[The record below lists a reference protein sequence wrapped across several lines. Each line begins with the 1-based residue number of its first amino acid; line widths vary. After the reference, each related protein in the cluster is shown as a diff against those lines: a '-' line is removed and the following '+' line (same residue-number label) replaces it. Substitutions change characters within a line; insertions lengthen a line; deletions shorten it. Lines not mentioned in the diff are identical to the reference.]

1 MQNSI
6 IYHISNFIQKH
17 NLLKQGSTVIL
28 GLSGGPDSVFL
39 LHFLN
44 DLFHKGIINLIAA
57 HLDHEWRPESAQ
69 DSLFCRTITHELG
82 IKLISAKASE
92 LKFSFKKEGSREELG
107 RKMRR
112 YFLEKVCAEEQAD
125 CIALAH
131 HLQDQEE
138 TFFIRLL
145 RGASLTGLSGMWPKH
160 GLYIRPLLETNK
172 KNIITYLELHGIAY
186 LIDPTN
192 IEQFYL
198 RNRIRNKVL
207 PVLRETDERFD
218 INFLKTIH
226 HLQEAEIFLEKIT
239 QEASVRA
246 IKHEDDKYILML
258 TQFFQL
264 DPFLQKRILLYWLV
278 KEKVPFK
285 PSEALLNE
293 IMRFAQQP
301 GSKKHQLH
309 HAWVIIKGKQ
319 ELSIAHI

>member
-6 IYHISNFIQKH
+6 IYHIWDFIQKH
-17 NLLKQGSTVIL
+17 SLLKQGSTVIL
-28 GLSGGPDSVFL
+28 GLSGGSDSVFL

-44 DLFHKGIINLIAA
+44 NLVHKGIINLIAA

-69 DSLFCRTITHELG
+69 DSLFCQTITHELG
-82 IKLISAKASE
+82 IKFMSAKASE
-92 LKFSFKKEGSREELG
+92 LTFPFKNEGSREELG

-112 YFLEKVCAEEQAD
+112 YFLEKVCAEEHAD

-145 RGASLTGLSGMWPKH
+145 RGASLTGLSSMWPKH

-172 KNIITYLELHGIAY
+172 KDIIAYLELHDITY

-207 PVLRETDERFD
+207 PALRETDERFD
-218 INFLKTIH
+218 INFLKAIH
-226 HLQEAEIFLEKIT
+226 HLQEAEKFLENIT
-239 QEASVRA
+239 REAFVKVT
-246 IKHEDDKYILML
+246 KHENDKHILML
-258 TQFFQL
+258 NQFFQL
-264 DPFLQKRILLYWLV
+264 DPFLQKRVLLHWLV

-309 HAWVIIKGKQ
+309 HAWTIVKEKQ
-319 ELSIAHI
+319 ELSIAYI